1 MWQVDEINLIT
12 KYVYVSLEYVHDTLE
27 YVYVSLQYVYEPP
40 EYVYLP
46 LEYVYEALEHVYLPS
61 EYVYG
66 VMEHVW
72 PPAAYVRSGVHP
84 GFLPAG
90 VAQVVE
96 LVAPRRVAPCRAA
109 QRTVRAPFRPPGAS
123 RISLIAGEIR
133 AGSRLSRNDV
143 VEKGPPIGK

>member
-27 YVYVSLQYVYEPP
+27 YVYVSL
-40 EYVYLP
+40 
-46 LEYVYEALEHVYLPS
+46 EHVYLPP

-72 PPAAYVRSGVHP
+72 PPAAYVRSGAHP

-90 VAQVVE
+90 VAQEVE

-133 AGSRLSRNDV
+133 AGSRLRACL
-143 VEKGPPIGK
+143 KTHPTAA